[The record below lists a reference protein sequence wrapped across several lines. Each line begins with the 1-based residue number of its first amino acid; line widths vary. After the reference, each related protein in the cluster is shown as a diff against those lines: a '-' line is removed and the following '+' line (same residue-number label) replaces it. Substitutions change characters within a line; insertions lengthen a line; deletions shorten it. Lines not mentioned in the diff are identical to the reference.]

1 MKERII
7 VVDNNTN
14 GILCECTSYSVAH
27 SISCGFINSSIK
39 ILPSN
44 LPWRYE
50 EFNQDLENRELH
62 YQFINGV
69 VLKMNPILITEKWIK
84 LKDLARR
91 RHNFHLAWETRCKM
105 YLLNRNVEYPH
116 TAEFEGFLWRELD
129 RCDPAS
135 NFYTQP
141 IVEWASLSDV
151 DPATAYQELK
161 LKAESR
167 GLQYIRNHAIH
178 QKFVFLLNQETTLE
192 GLQRVLTAGMGNLI
206 NKAQI

>member
-1 MKERII
+1 MKEKIS

-14 GILCECTSYSVAH
+14 GILCECTSHSLAH
-27 SISCGFINSSIK
+27 SISSGFINSSVK

-44 LPWRYE
+44 LPWRFQ
-50 EFNQDLENRELH
+50 EFNMDLDNQDIH
-62 YQFINGV
+62 YQFSNGA
-69 VLKMNPILITEKWIK
+69 VLEMNTILITEKWIK
-84 LKDLARR
+84 LKNLSRLRR
-91 RHNFHLAWETRCKM
+91 DFQLAWETRCKM
-105 YLLNRNVEYPH
+105 YLLNRNVEYPYSS
-116 TAEFEGFLWRELD
+116 EFEGFLWRELD

-141 IVEWASLSDV
+141 IVEWAALSDL
-151 DPATAYQELK
+151 DISTAYQELK

-192 GLQRVLTAGMGNLI
+192 GFRSVLADGIGNLI

>member
-1 MKERII
+1 MKEKII

-14 GILCECTSYSVAH
+14 GVLCECTSHSIAH
-27 SISCGFINSSIK
+27 SVSSGFINSSVK

-44 LPWRYE
+44 LPWRHE
-50 EFNQDLENRELH
+50 EYNKDFKESH
-62 YQFINGV
+62 YQFIVGDIFE
-69 VLKMNPILITEKWIK
+69 MNPSLITEKWLN
-84 LKDLARR
+84 LKSLAGRR
-91 RHNFHLAWETRCKM
+91 SDFHLAWETRCKM

-135 NFYTQP
+135 NFYTQA

-151 DPATAYQELK
+151 DVATAYQELK

-178 QKFVFLLNQETTLE
+178 QKFVFLLNQETTRE
-192 GLQRVLTAGMGNLI
+192 GLQSVLTMGLSSLI

>member
-1 MKERII
+1 MKEKII

-14 GILCECTSYSVAH
+14 GILCECTSHSIAH
-27 SISCGFINSSIK
+27 SVSCGFINSSVK

-50 EFNQDLENRELH
+50 EFNKDLSKRDEH
-62 YQFINGV
+62 YQYINA
-69 VLKMNPILITEKWIK
+69 VLLPMNPILITDKWIK
-84 LKDLARR
+84 LKDLAIRR
-91 RHNFHLAWETRCKM
+91 CDFQLAWETRCKM
-105 YLLNRNVEYPH
+105 YLLNRNVDYPH

-141 IVEWASLSDV
+141 IVEWASLSEV

-178 QKFVFLLNQETTLE
+178 QKFVFLLNQETTQA
-192 GLQRVLTAGMGNLI
+192 GLRTVLADGIGYLI
-206 NKAQI
+206 NRAQI

>member
-1 MKERII
+1 MKEKII

-14 GILCECTSYSVAH
+14 GVLCECTTHSIAH
-27 SISCGFINSSIK
+27 SVSCGFINSGVK

-50 EFNQDLENRELH
+50 EFKQDLNKRDVH
-62 YQFINGV
+62 YQFINGNI
-69 VLKMNPILITEKWIK
+69 LPMNANLITEKWIK
-84 LKDLARR
+84 LKDLSRLRR
-91 RHNFHLAWETRCKM
+91 DFHLAWETRCKM
-105 YLLNRNVEYPH
+105 YLLNRNVDYPH

-129 RCDPAS
+129 RCNPETD
-135 NFYTQP
+135 FYTQP
-141 IVEWASLSDV
+141 IVEWAALSDIDV
-151 DPATAYQELK
+151 ATAYQELK

-192 GLQRVLTAGMGNLI
+192 GIRQVLNDGVGNLI